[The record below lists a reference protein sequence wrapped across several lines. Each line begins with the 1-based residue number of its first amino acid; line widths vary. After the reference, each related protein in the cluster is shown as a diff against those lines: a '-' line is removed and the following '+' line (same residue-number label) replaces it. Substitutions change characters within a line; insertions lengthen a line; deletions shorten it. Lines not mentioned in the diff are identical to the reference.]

1 MVDQK
6 KLVLIVDDEPMIR
19 LLLNQLLQMDGY
31 SVEEA
36 KNGEDAI
43 DKAKML
49 MPDVIIMDYMM
60 PKLDGI
66 SACKEITDAPET
78 ANVPVIMLS
87 ANSKPELVQKSQE
100 AGAELFLDKSNN
112 IPTGLT
118 EAIKK
123 LLDL

>member
-1 MVDQK
+1 MVEKK

-36 KNGEDAI
+36 KDGADAVG
-43 DKAKML
+43 KAKTL
-49 MPDVIIMDYMM
+49 KPDIIVMDYMM
-60 PKLDGI
+60 PQLDGI
-66 SACKEITDAPET
+66 SACKEINETPET
-78 ANVPVIMLS
+78 SDVPIIMLS
-87 ANSKPELVQKSQE
+87 ANSKPELVKQSQE

-118 EAIKK
+118 DAIKK
-123 LLDL
+123 LLD